1 MAASRWTRLRRLNV
15 AAHRDLGYFF
25 TALII
30 VYCLSGLALN
40 HVNEWNPDFV
50 ITKDTIAINSA
61 ISGVALSNTLI
72 DSLGKM
78 VGEERYKVYDAP
90 TKRQVKVYYDNAS
103 LHVNFETH
111 TGIYEKVARRP
122 VFYQANV
129 LHRNSL
135 KSWRWASDVFAVM
148 LITIC
153 LTGLFVMKGKY
164 GITGRGKWLI
174 AAGFLPPVAAIILQA
189 LL

>member
-1 MAASRWTRLRRLNV
+1 MATNKWTKLRRLNV

-50 ITKDTIAINSA
+50 ISKDTITIGSA
-61 ISGVALSNTLI
+61 LTGANVNNALI
-72 DSLGKM
+72 DSLSKI
-78 VGEERYKVYDAP
+78 VGEDRYKVYDAP
-90 TKRQVKVYYDNAS
+90 AKGQVKVYYDNAS
-103 LHVNFETH
+103 LHVNFGAH

-122 VFYQANV
+122 VFYQVNV

-153 LTGLFVMKGKY
+153 ITGLFVMKGKY

-174 AAGFLPPVAAIILQA
+174 AAGLLPPVAAIIIQA

>member
-1 MAASRWTRLRRLNV
+1 MAVNKWTKLRRLNV

-25 TALII
+25 SALII
-30 VYCLSGLALN
+30 VYCISGLALN
-40 HVNEWNPDFV
+40 HVNEWNPDFM
-50 ITKDTIAINSA
+50 ISKDTILINKVCNSSSVNNA
-61 ISGVALSNTLI
+61 LI
-72 DSLGKM
+72 DSLSRL
-78 VGEERYKVYDAP
+78 VGEEKYKVYDAP
-90 TKRQVKVYYDNAS
+90 TKGQVKVYYDNAS
-103 LHVNFETH
+103 LHVNFDTH

-122 VFYQANV
+122 LFYQVNV

-135 KSWRWASDVFAVM
+135 KGWRWASDVFAVM

-153 LTGLFVMKGKY
+153 ITGLFVMKGKY

-174 AAGFLPPVAAIILQA
+174 AAGLLPPVAAIIIQA